1 MTPARGSRVKRAR
14 WDRSSRRRCVYSR
27 AMTAAAF
34 AKYEGLGNDFL
45 VLDAEVWPEATV
57 TPELA
62 RALCDRHRGVGGD
75 GLLWVDRAG
84 LAGGRVRLV
93 ILNADGSRP
102 EMCGNGV
109 RCVAAWLLDRG
120 ELSVGGSLVV
130 DSDAGPRPVRV
141 RSTKDGVAEV
151 EVAMGS
157 ASVAGAPS
165 TVTVGGERVAVRAVD
180 MGNPHGVVF
189 APGDDATGLVRA
201 VTALAEFPKGVNVE
215 LVAPEQGG
223 FRVRVHERGVGWT
236 QACGTGACAVAAAAV
251 AEGRWRAGEPVTVR
265 LDGGPLVITV
275 AEGTWAVTMTGPARR
290 AFSGT
295 VG

>member
-1 MTPARGSRVKRAR
+1 MTSG
-14 WDRSSRRRCVYSR
+14 
-27 AMTAAAF
+27 AF

-45 VLDAEVWPEATV
+45 VLDAGQWPEETV
-57 TPELA
+57 TPALA
-62 RALCDRHRGVGGD
+62 RRLCDRHRGVGGD

-84 LAGGRVRLV
+84 LADGRVRLV

-109 RCVAAWLLDRG
+109 RCVAAWLVDRG
-120 ELSVGGSLVV
+120 ELAVGAGLVV

-141 RSTKDGVAEV
+141 RAVREGVAEV
-151 EVAMGS
+151 EVAMGR
-157 ASVAGAPS
+157 AAVTPAPS
-165 TVTVGGERVAVRAVD
+165 AVDVGGARVAVRAVD

-189 APGDDATGLVRA
+189 APTDDAMALVRA
-201 VTALAEFPKGVNVE
+201 VTALPEFPQGVNVE
-215 LVAPEQGG
+215 LVAPEAGG

-251 AEGRWRAGEPVTVR
+251 AEGRWRAGEAATVR
-265 LDGGPLVITV
+265 LDGGALVIVV
-275 AEGTWAVTMTGPARR
+275 AAESWEVTMTGPARR
-290 AFSGT
+290 AFEGA

>member
-1 MTPARGSRVKRAR
+1 MSVRP
-14 WDRSSRRRCVYSR
+14 
-27 AMTAAAF
+27 F
-34 AKYEGLGNDFL
+34 EKYEGLGNDFL
-45 VLDAEVWPEATV
+45 VLDAAEWTTEAF

-84 LAGGRVRLV
+84 LAGGSVRVV

-120 ELSVGGSLVV
+120 DLTVGSRLVV
-130 DSDAGPRPVRV
+130 ESDAGPRPVVV
-141 RSTKDGVAEV
+141 RASRDGVAEV
-151 EVAMGS
+151 EVAMGRAAVAH
-157 ASVAGAPS
+157 ASDSVE
-165 TVTVGGERVAVRAVD
+165 VGGSPVAVRAVD

-189 APGDDATGLVRA
+189 APTDDTTGLVRA
-201 VTALAEFPKGVNVE
+201 VTALAAFPKGVNVE
-215 LVAPEQGG
+215 LVAPAEGG

-275 AEGTWAVTMTGPARR
+275 AADTWDVTMTGPARR
-290 AFSGT
+290 SF
-295 VG
+295 VGAV

>member
-1 MTPARGSRVKRAR
+1 MASR
-14 WDRSSRRRCVYSR
+14 
-27 AMTAAAF
+27 AF

-45 VLDAEVWPEATV
+45 VLDAEAWPAAEV
-57 TPELA
+57 TPQLA
-62 RALCDRHRGVGGD
+62 QRLCDRHRGVGGD
-75 GLLWVDRAG
+75 GLLWVHRGA
-84 LAGGRVRLV
+84 LAQGRVALV

-120 ELSVGGSLVV
+120 DLAVGDALVV

-141 RSTKDGVAEV
+141 RSSRDGVAEV
-151 EVAMGS
+151 EVAMGR
-157 ASVAGAPS
+157 AAVTPAAS
-165 TVTVGGERVAVRAVD
+165 TVDVGDARVAVRPVD

-189 APGDDATGLVRA
+189 APPDDAMGLVRA
-201 VTALAEFPKGVNVE
+201 VTGLAEFPRGVNVE
-215 LVAPEQGG
+215 LVASEVGG

-251 AEGRWRAGEPVTVR
+251 AEGRWRAGEPATVW

-275 AEGTWAVTMTGPARR
+275 AEATWEVTMTGPARR
-290 AFSGT
+290 AFAGV

>member
-1 MTPARGSRVKRAR
+1 MKER
-14 WDRSSRRRCVYSR
+14 
-27 AMTAAAF
+27 AF

-45 VLDAEVWPEATV
+45 VLDAAEWPAADL
-57 TPELA
+57 TPQLA
-62 RALCDRHRGVGGD
+62 RRLCDRHRGVGGD
-75 GLLWVDRAG
+75 GLLWVDRGAM
-84 LAGGRVRLV
+84 AAGRVGLV

-109 RCVAAWLLDRG
+109 RCVAAWLVDRG
-120 ELSVGGSLVV
+120 ELAVGDALVV
-130 DSDAGPRPVRV
+130 ESDAGPRPVRV
-141 RSTKDGVAEV
+141 RAVRDGVAEV
-151 EVAMGS
+151 EVAMGRAAVTDA
-157 ASVAGAPS
+157 ASV
-165 TVTVGGERVAVRAVD
+165 VDVGGAQMAVRAVD

-189 APGDDATGLVRA
+189 APTDDPMGLVRA
-201 VTALAEFPKGVNVE
+201 VTALAVFPKGVNVE
-215 LVAPEQGG
+215 LVAPEADG

-275 AEGTWAVTMTGPARR
+275 AEGSWEVTMTGPARR
-290 AFSGT
+290 AFAGT

>member
-1 MTPARGSRVKRAR
+1 
-14 WDRSSRRRCVYSR
+14 
-27 AMTAAAF
+27 MTAAAF

-45 VLDAEVWPEATV
+45 VLDADEWPAAAL
-57 TPELA
+57 TPDLA
-62 RALCDRHRGVGGD
+62 RRLCDRHRGVGGD

-84 LAGGRVRLV
+84 IAEGRVRLV

-109 RCVAAWLLDRG
+109 RCVAAWLLDRA
-120 ELSVGGSLVV
+120 ELAVGDALVV

-141 RSTKDGVAEV
+141 RAARDGVAEV
-151 EVAMGS
+151 EVAMGRAAVAGAA
-157 ASVAGAPS
+157 ASVA
-165 TVTVGGERVAVRAVD
+165 VGGARVAVRAVD

-189 APGDDATGLVRA
+189 GPGDDAMGLVRA
-201 VTALAEFPKGVNVE
+201 VTALPEFPKGVNVE
-215 LVAPEQGG
+215 LVAPEEGG

-251 AEGRWRAGEPVTVR
+251 AEGRWRAGEAVTVR
-265 LDGGPLVITV
+265 LDGGPLVISV
-275 AEGTWAVTMTGPARR
+275 AEGTWEVTMTGPARR
-290 AFSGT
+290 AFAGT